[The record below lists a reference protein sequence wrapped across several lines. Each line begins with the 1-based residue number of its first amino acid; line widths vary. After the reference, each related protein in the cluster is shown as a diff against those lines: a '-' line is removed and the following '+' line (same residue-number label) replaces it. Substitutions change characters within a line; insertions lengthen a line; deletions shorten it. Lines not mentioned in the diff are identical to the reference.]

1 MNNAMVATLVGL
13 SMYAV
18 AACEKAVDES
28 ARNGAQAPQVELSG
42 GGRERRR
49 PHHEPRGARSAGPEL
64 RENGFGPEPVSE
76 PAGVRDRDG
85 SLSPPRLASSR
96 DA

>member
-28 ARNGAQAPQVELSG
+28 ARNGAQGPQVSFKRRTRTATG
-42 GGRERRR
+42 ASRAKKRSQCRAWTSREWIRT
-49 PHHEPRGARSAGPEL
+49 AT
-64 RENGFGPEPVSE
+64 
-76 PAGVRDRDG
+76 
-85 SLSPPRLASSR
+85 SR
-96 DA
+96 